1 MAGIAHH
8 MVLGSNSTTN
18 ANRGRHSRNAA
29 PPPLRREGPNPE
41 EAGAG
46 ADTKAGC
53 REETDKG
60 AWSSCILRTKRP
72 LAPQN
77 HGQSTQSPLRARRRG
92 LKGASRTTADLSKSS
107 APGRVAS
114 QPAPRNKQAITHLCK
129 IYDIVAQRSPL
140 HKTHL
145 HINVAGRPQI
155 EKDLYCAWL
164 DRILPNAL
172 AARLNMFH

>member
-1 MAGIAHH
+1 VARIGALASVIFLNVSADNQRQCGERREANAG
-8 MVLGSNSTTN
+8 
-18 ANRGRHSRNAA
+18 
-29 PPPLRREGPNPE
+29 PPLRSEGPNPE

-114 QPAPRNKQAITHLCK
+114 QPAPRNKQTITNLCK

-140 HKTHL
+140 HKTRL
-145 HINVAGRPQI
+145 HINVASRPQI

-164 DRILPNAL
+164 D
-172 AARLNMFH
+172 